1 MTTLAITRQK
11 GGVGK
16 TTIAVNLSYSLARRG
31 WQVLL
36 VDADP
41 QGGVG
46 LSLTR
51 KSSRARGFFNL
62 MNGSGPSETE
72 QMVLSTRLP
81 EFKLLLSG
89 GVEGYLDSPE
99 SKNSSTI
106 RERFTEVIDRF
117 GSFDVVIIDTPAGV
131 HGLTAELIRC
141 VDFLLL
147 PQQAEPLSAR
157 SIPHL
162 LRTIARIRKEPGQ
175 NGLPKLAGLLLTMVR
190 HDDPVS
196 LEVQQEIREML
207 PSELVLDSEIPRD
220 SEFPQASRSGVP
232 IALLRRQPP
241 AAAMRF
247 DQLAAEIEERIDLK
261 HPEETSAD
269 EYTRLMD

>member
-1 MTTLAITRQK
+1 MTTLAITSQK

-41 QGGVG
+41 QGAIG

-51 KSSRARGFFNL
+51 KSRRARGFFNL
-62 MNGSGPSETE
+62 MNGSGPAEAE

-89 GVEGYLDSPE
+89 SPEGYFDGPGSQDMG
-99 SKNSSTI
+99 SV
-106 RERFTEVIDRF
+106 RERFSQVLGQF
-117 GSFDVVIIDTPAGV
+117 GGFDIVIIDTPAGV
-131 HGLTAELIRC
+131 HGLTTDLIRC
-141 VDFLLL
+141 VDYLLL

-175 NGLPKLAGLLLTMVR
+175 NGFPKIAGLLLTMVR

-196 LEVQQEIREML
+196 VEVQQEIREML

-220 SEFPQASRSGVP
+220 SEFPQASRTGVP

-241 AAAMRF
+241 AAALSF

-261 HPEETSAD
+261 HTEETPAD

>member
-1 MTTLAITRQK
+1 MTTLAITSQK

-16 TTIAVNLSYSLARRG
+16 TTIAINLSYSLARRG

-36 VDADP
+36 LDADP

-51 KSSRARGFFNL
+51 KSRQARGFFNL
-62 MNGSGPSETE
+62 MNGSGPSEAE

-89 GVEGYLDSPE
+89 GAEGYFDCPE
-99 SKNSSTI
+99 AQGNGTF
-106 RERFTEVIDRF
+106 RERFAAVIDQFR
-117 GSFDVVIIDTPAGV
+117 GFDIMIVDTPAGV
-131 HGLTAELIRC
+131 HGLTAELIRS
-141 VDFLLL
+141 VDYLLL

-162 LRTIARIRKEPGQ
+162 LRTLARIRKEPGQ
-175 NGLPKLAGLLLTMVR
+175 EGYPKIAGLLLTMVR
-190 HDDPVS
+190 REDPVS
-196 LEVQQEIREML
+196 LEVQQEIRGML
-207 PSELVLDSEIPRD
+207 PAELVLDSEIPRD
-220 SEFPQASRSGVP
+220 PEFLQASRSGVP

-241 AAAMRF
+241 AAALSF
-247 DQLAAEIEERIDLK
+247 DHLAAEIEERIDLK
-261 HPEETSAD
+261 HTEETPAD